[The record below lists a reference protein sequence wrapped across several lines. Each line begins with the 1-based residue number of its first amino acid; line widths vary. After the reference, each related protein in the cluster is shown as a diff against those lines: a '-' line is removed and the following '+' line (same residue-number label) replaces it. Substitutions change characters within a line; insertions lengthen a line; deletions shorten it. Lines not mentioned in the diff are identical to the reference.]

1 MNAPS
6 PTPRAAAALAPRPT
20 AADNRRGILA
30 LTVAMAFFV
39 SNDTLTK
46 LASETLPPGEIMTI
60 RGVFASLLAMGLAA
74 WMGHAGRWRLL
85 LQRRVMVRAII
96 ELLVAVAFLSALGH
110 MALGDL
116 TAVMQASPLITALIC
131 ALSGLEPMG
140 WRRWLAVIAGF
151 AGVLLVVRPTGES
164 FGWASWT
171 ALGAS
176 SLVAARDLVTR
187 QIRSEVPTVLVLVAT
202 SVVVMAGGL
211 LLIPVETWAA
221 PSPRIA
227 TELAFAGLFV
237 AAGHY
242 FSIAGFRNTDVA
254 VVSPFRYSIILWA
267 GLFGFL
273 VFGERPDLTALL
285 GAAVIAA
292 SGLYTVHRER
302 VRARV
307 ERAASAAV
315 DTELAGHDA
324 K

>member
-6 PTPRAAAALAPRPT
+6 PTPQPAIAVASPPS

-30 LTVAMAFFV
+30 LTLAMAFFV
-39 SNDTLTK
+39 TNDTLTK
-46 LASETLPPGEIMTI
+46 LASESLPPGEIMTI

-74 WMGHAGRWRLL
+74 WMGHAARWRLL

-116 TAVMQASPLITALIC
+116 TSVMQASPLITALIC
-131 ALSGLEPMG
+131 AVTGLEPMG

-171 ALGAS
+171 ALAAA

-202 SVVVMAGGL
+202 SIVVMAGGL
-211 LLIPVETWAA
+211 LLIPVETWSP
-221 PSPRIA
+221 PSPRVA

-242 FSIAGFRNTDVA
+242 FSIAGFRHVDVA

-273 VFGERPDLTALL
+273 VFDERPDLTALL

-302 VRARV
+302 VRARI
-307 ERAASAAV
+307 ESAAR
-315 DTELAGHDA
+315 TAAAARSTGAGA
-324 K
+324 N

>member
-6 PTPRAAAALAPRPT
+6 PTPPAALAVQPPT
-20 AADNRRGILA
+20 AADNRRGIVA
-30 LTVAMAFFV
+30 LTLAMALFV
-39 SNDTLTK
+39 TNDTLTK
-46 LASETLPPGEIMTI
+46 LASETMPPGEIMTI
-60 RGVFASLLAMGLAA
+60 RGISASLLAMALAV
-74 WMGHAGRWRLL
+74 WMGHAARWWLV
-85 LQRRVMVRAII
+85 LQRRVMVRAVI

-131 ALSGLEPMG
+131 AVTGLEPMG

-151 AGVLLVVRPTGES
+151 VGVLLVVRPTGES
-164 FGWASWT
+164 FGWYSWT
-171 ALGAS
+171 ALAAAS
-176 SLVAARDLVTR
+176 MVAARDLVTR
-187 QIRSEVPTVLVLVAT
+187 RIRSEVPTVLVLVAT
-202 SVVVMAGGL
+202 SIVVMIGGL
-211 LLIPVETWAA
+211 LLIPVETWVA

-242 FSIAGFRNTDVA
+242 FSIAGFRHVDVA

-302 VRARV
+302 VRARM
-307 ERAASAAV
+307 EGAQ
-315 DTELAGHDA
+315 TLAPTRGA
-324 K
+324 PRSGVN